1 MCFQSMPYLLL
12 CYLCVPHKRPG
23 ARLWVQIS
31 FKYKRLLFTKQE
43 ILANFNYFSFLPL
56 FFPHIYNMAPCG
68 MLLNVVFRPSYLCF
82 FGLFL
87 G

>member
-1 MCFQSMPYLLL
+1 MCFQSMRCLFFSYLR
-12 CYLCVPHKRPG
+12 VPHKRQG
-23 ARLWVQIS
+23 VRLWVQII

-56 FFPHIYNMAPCG
+56 FFSHIYNMALCG
-68 MLLNVVFRPSYLCF
+68 MLLNVVFRPSYLRF

>member
-1 MCFQSMPYLLL
+1 MSYLLL
-12 CYLCVPHKRPG
+12 RYLGVPHKQPG

-31 FKYKRLLFTKQE
+31 SKYKRLLFTKQE
-43 ILANFNYFSFLPL
+43 ILANFNYFSFLSL
-56 FFPHIYNMAPCG
+56 FFSHISNMALCG
-68 MLLNVVFRPSYLCF
+68 MLLNVVFRPSYLWF

>member
-1 MCFQSMPYLLL
+1 MSYLLL
-12 CYLCVPHKRPG
+12 RYLRVPHKRPR

-56 FFPHIYNMAPCG
+56 FFFSYFQYGTLWDASQRGFSPFLP
-68 MLLNVVFRPSYLCF
+68 LFFRPVFRLI
-82 FGLFL
+82 
-87 G
+87 